1 MVRTDIWDNYY
12 FLHFFAG
19 LNFYKEPL
27 DAMYNQF
34 VTPMMSR
41 ADWYALAGFV
51 GVEYAAELT
60 RESSSLSVNIVN

>member
-1 MVRTDIWDNYY
+1 
-12 FLHFFAG
+12 
-19 LNFYKEPL
+19 
-27 DAMYNQF
+27 MYNQF